1 MNRLALLLA
10 GTLTLAGIAGAQ
22 ESVPREKLRAFAFTQ
37 EGPVS
42 LEHGNMLFQDD
53 RIAIADATF
62 FSAETA
68 AVGEVVTAAPY
79 TGTVVTETTQILSDG
94 NRIVNK
100 TSALVAR
107 DSQGRTRREIAL
119 SRIGTLQME
128 SPKMVFINDP
138 TTHTQY
144 ILTPDQSTKVVKSG
158 TAWSSGPTIIDLQST
173 AEHKR
178 YTEEKVIA
186 GGQIISERRI
196 GRGHSEES
204 AEQQKQVKHENLGT
218 QTIEGVSAEG
228 KRETVTI
235 PAGAIGNERP
245 IEIVSETWFSPELH
259 TMIVRKHSD
268 PRVGETVFRL
278 TDIKRNEP
286 DAALFQPPPGTKLKS
301 EPLIELKRREAPPR
315 D

>member
-1 MNRLALLLA
+1 MKRLAILLA
-10 GTLTLAGIAGAQ
+10 GTLMLAAITVAQ
-22 ESVPREKLRAFAFTQ
+22 ESKPREKVRSFTMLQ
-37 EGPVS
+37 EGPSVGFAFGGS
-42 LEHGNMLFQDD
+42 MMFQDD
-53 RIAIADATF
+53 RIPVNDISF
-62 FSAETA
+62 FSAEVA
-68 AVGEVVTAAPY
+68 AAGDVVTAAPY
-79 TGTVVTETTQILSDG
+79 TATAITETTQTLSDG

-107 DSQGRTRREIAL
+107 DSQGRTRREVAL

-144 ILTPDQSTKVVKSG
+144 ILTPDQSSKVVRSE
-158 TAWSSGPTIIDLQST
+158 ASWSSGPTIVDLPGKLNR
-173 AEHKR
+173 KR
-178 YTEEKVIA
+178 VLEANVVD
-186 GGQIISERRI
+186 GGHGVRVRSE
-196 GRGHSEES
+196 GSPEDG
-204 AEQQKQVKHENLGT
+204 KQVKHEDLGT

-235 PAGAIGNERP
+235 PAGVIGNDRP

-259 TMIVRKHSD
+259 TMVMRKHSD
-268 PRVGETVFRL
+268 PRVGETLFRL

-286 DAALFQPPPGTKLKS
+286 DAALFQPPAGTKLKV
-301 EPLIELKRREAPPR
+301 EQPLLELKLRDKSPR